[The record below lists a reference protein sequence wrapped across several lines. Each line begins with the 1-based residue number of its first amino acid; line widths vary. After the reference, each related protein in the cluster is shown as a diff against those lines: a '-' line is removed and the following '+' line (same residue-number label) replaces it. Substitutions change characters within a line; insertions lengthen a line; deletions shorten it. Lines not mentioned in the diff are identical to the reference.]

1 MWRALKCLWAMN
13 NDFLEEKSKNNHTK
27 KNSTHP
33 VQQNFL

>member
-27 KNSTHP
+27 KTHP